1 MTNKLNSIL
10 KRPYPRHYVFRK
22 PYMGVAILALSNFGF
37 LSLYKPT
44 MAHEAGGM
52 SYELTMAAYSLL
64 SAAFVLFLVKLI
76 KCFNLLGDDGEWTVL
91 KEIIAIFII
100 LAGMGLAIYLGGF
113 IIEDPAQR
121 WNWHTFFDSFK
132 NSFLIGIIPLL
143 LISLINFRYLL
154 PHGDWIE
161 QNIKNEIPEHDSAD
175 HLIHIKSKLK
185 KEALSFL
192 PGQLVYIASDGN
204 YSDFFLEIDGG
215 IKKMTIRNSISNIE
229 DQLSEISFFVR
240 THRAFIVNL
249 NKVIRKEGNALGY
262 RLTLEGIKFQVP
274 VSRQKIRE
282 FDQQLIEFLN

>member
-1 MTNKLNSIL
+1 MISKLNSVL
-10 KRPYPRHYVFRK
+10 KRRYPRHYVIRR
-22 PYMGVAILALSNFGF
+22 PYVGVAILAFSNFGF
-37 LSLYKPT
+37 LALYKPT
-44 MAHEAGGM
+44 MAHQAGEM
-52 SYELTMAAYSLL
+52 SYGLTMAAYSLF
-64 SAAFVLFLVKLI
+64 SAAFVLLIVKILN
-76 KCFNLLGDDGEWTVL
+76 CYSFFRDDENWSFL
-91 KEIIAIFII
+91 KEILAILII
-100 LAGMGLAIYLGGF
+100 LAGMGVAIYLAGF

-204 YSDFFLEIDGG
+204 YSDFFLEMDGG

-249 NKVIRKEGNALGY
+249 KKVIRKEGNALGY